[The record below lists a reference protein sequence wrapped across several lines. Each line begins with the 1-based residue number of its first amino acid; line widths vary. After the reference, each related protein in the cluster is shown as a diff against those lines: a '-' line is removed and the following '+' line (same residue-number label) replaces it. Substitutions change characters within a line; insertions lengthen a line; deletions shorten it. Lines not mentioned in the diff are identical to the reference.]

1 MRSCLAALPVF
12 LALSGCGS
20 SSASTVVAHAPPQSA
35 ENIHGEVSSAVLP
48 QHREPYSI
56 PGKVEINPNRISHLV
71 LPVSG
76 RVMTVLA
83 RVGDLVSQGQPLIRM
98 ESPDVDQAVSN
109 YLQSQAAVTQAQ
121 AALDKA
127 RTDLERN
134 RELSAQNA
142 IPQKDVLN
150 AEALEAQSEAG
161 FLQAQAANEQNKRR
175 LEILGAVPGRFG
187 QSVSVPAPITGKVL
201 DISITPGEYRN
212 DLNAPVMTIADL
224 SSVWISCEVPE
235 TAVGRVRIGEGVSI
249 QFVAFPGRTF
259 RARVAQI
266 ADVVDPQT
274 RTVNVRAE
282 LPNPGG
288 LLRPEM
294 FCRITFAHVL

>member
-1 MRSCLAALPVF
+1 MVPLP
-12 LALSGCGS
+12 
-20 SSASTVVAHAPPQSA
+20 
-35 ENIHGEVSSAVLP
+35 
-48 QHREPYSI
+48 REPFAI
-56 PGKVEINPNRISHLV
+56 PGKVEMNPNRISHLV

-76 RVMTVLA
+76 RVTAVLA
-83 RVGDLVSQGQPLIRM
+83 HVGDFVSQGQPLIRM
-98 ESPDVDQAVSN
+98 QSPDVDQAVSN
-109 YLQSQAAVTQAQ
+109 YLQSQAAVIQAQ
-121 AALDKA
+121 AALAKA
-127 RTDLERN
+127 RTDLERT

-142 IPQKDVLN
+142 VPHKDVLN
-150 AEALEAQSEAG
+150 AEALAAQSEAG
-161 FLQAQAANEQNKRR
+161 FLQAQAANEQSKRR
-175 LEILGAVPGRFG
+175 LEILGAEPGRFG
-187 QSVSVPAPITGKVL
+187 QSVTVPAPITGKVL
-201 DISITPGEYRN
+201 ELSITPGEYRN

-235 TAVGRVRIGEGVSI
+235 TAVGRVRLGEGVSI

-266 ADVVDPQT
+266 ADVVDAQT

-294 FCRITFAHVL
+294 FCRITFAHVLS